1 MAHYN
6 IDKVDLKDLTVNGM
20 YFFVVEEFNVEP
32 VLNIRHDSTRKA
44 TGGLRATVQPE
55 NLLYKNGSLTGDKIE
70 LSYNEIMK

>member
-1 MAHYN
+1 MEA
-6 IDKVDLKDLTVNGM
+6 
-20 YFFVVEEFNVEP
+20 FNLEP

-55 NLLYKNGSLTGDKIE
+55 SLIYKNGSLTGDKIE